1 MFEQMFISDQSYNE
15 KFQMM
20 MMMMKN
26 YDEPVKINYNSIWS
40 CIPGHLY
47 SIQINGGL
55 GSGKTNVLLNVIK
68 YQRLDI
74 DKTYQQNI
82 RIKKLKSPK
91 ELIDYS
97 QTINDVYKNL
107 KDYNQMK

>member
-1 MFEQMFISDQSYNE
+1 M
-15 KFQMM
+15 
-20 MMMMKN
+20 
-26 YDEPVKINYNSIWS
+26 
-40 CIPGHLY
+40 
-47 SIQINGGL
+47 
-55 GSGKTNVLLNVIK
+55 NVIK

-107 KDYNQMK
+107 KDHNQTK